1 MIAPKL
7 MKIAIASDHAGW
19 GLKEAAGRLARE
31 LGHEVEDLGTRDEQP
46 VDYPDYAER
55 VARRVAAGEADQG
68 ILVCG
73 TGNGMCMTA
82 NKVPGVR
89 AALAHDAYTAG
100 MARAHN
106 DANILCLGARATS
119 PATAEAAI
127 RAWFATSFEGGRHAG
142 RVKKI
147 RDLETRR

>member
-1 MIAPKL
+1 
-7 MKIAIASDHAGW
+7 MKIAIASDHAGL

-31 LGHEVEDLGTRDEQP
+31 LGHEVEDLGPRDEQP
-46 VDYPDYAER
+46 VDYPDYAAQ

-82 NKVPGVR
+82 NKVAGVR
-89 AALAHDAYTAG
+89 AALAHDAFTAG

-106 DANILCLGARATS
+106 DANILCLGGRTTAPEA
-119 PATAEAAI
+119 AEAAL
-127 RAWFATSFEGGRHAG
+127 RAWFATPFEGGRHAR
-142 RVKKI
+142 RVDKI